1 LAILS
6 PQISRILADNRQPE
20 KRKEEEKEKR
30 RSARIRV
37 HPRERTLAAK
47 DCQVTKLRNRKIRAL
62 TLPLPLPYSDMVPLM
77 TVTTRLRVSDDIT
90 KLVGETPM
98 LQLKR
103 LTPKGSANIFAKLEY
118 LNPGGSVKDRAAIG
132 LIARAE
138 AEGRLKPGGTIIDAT
153 AGNTGIGLALIGVN
167 RGYKV
172 RLFVPEKFSEEKVLI
187 MRAFGAEVTRTPDA
201 EGMQGAISRA
211 KDLAASD
218 PSAFLAAQFDNPA
231 NTDFHYETT
240 AHEIFEQMEGRID
253 AITIG
258 CGTAGTF
265 SGVARYLKE
274 RIKKVHCVA
283 VETQGSILGGG
294 PAGPHKVEGIGNS
307 FIPGNFDRSVCDEVF
322 MVTDP
327 QAFGM
332 VKELAAREGVLGGS
346 SSGANVYAAVEIA
359 KRLGPGKRVVT
370 MIPDSAERYLSKKI
384 FEGGI

>member
-1 LAILS
+1 
-6 PQISRILADNRQPE
+6 
-20 KRKEEEKEKR
+20 
-30 RSARIRV
+30 
-37 HPRERTLAAK
+37 
-47 DCQVTKLRNRKIRAL
+47 
-62 TLPLPLPYSDMVPLM
+62 
-77 TVTTRLRVSDDIT
+77 
-90 KLVGETPM
+90 M
-98 LQLKR
+98 LQLKK
-103 LTPKGSANIFAKLEY
+103 LAPKGAADIFAKLEY

-138 AEGRLKPGGTIIDAT
+138 AEGKLKPGGTIVEAT

-187 MRAFGAEVTRTPDA
+187 MRAFGAEVTRTPDS
-201 EGMQGAISRA
+201 EGMQGAIQRA
-211 KDLAASD
+211 RDLAATDS
-218 PSAFLAAQFDNPA
+218 SAFLCAQFDNPA
-231 NTDFHYETT
+231 NTDYHYETT
-240 AHEIFEQMEGRID
+240 AHEIYEQMEGRID

-265 SGVARYLKE
+265 SGIARYLKE
-274 RIKKVHCVA
+274 RIKKVYCVA

-294 PAGPHKVEGIGNS
+294 KAGPHKVEGIGNN

-332 VKELAAREGVLGGS
+332 VKDLAAKEGVLGGS